1 MCKSKAEVWFYE
13 AIEKTAT
20 PQGDTSRIYLPR
32 HWAGKKV
39 RIFLLEE
46 AERKKY
52 NNKIKSS
59 QESGNSN

>member
-1 MCKSKAEVWFYE
+1 MWFYE

-32 HWAGKKV
+32 HWGGKKV

-46 AERKKY
+46 AGRKTY
-52 NNKIKSS
+52 NKKFKSG
-59 QESGNSN
+59 QKPDDIN